1 MHDLYSKHDKLHV
14 ALDCI
19 IFGFD
24 ENELK
29 LLLIKRGFEP
39 EIGKWS
45 LMGGFLKENESLN
58 QAAAR
63 VLENLTG
70 LTELY
75 MEQTHT
81 YGHPDRDPVSR
92 TLSVAYY
99 ALIRTDLYD
108 QQLAANFGAEW
119 FPVNQIPALIFDH
132 NKMVYDALE
141 MLKFKSKTQPI
152 GFELL
157 PERFSIPQIRKLYE
171 AINQQALDHRNF
183 SKKIKAMPWLTKL
196 QLKDKSSSKKGAY
209 LYEFNP
215 VIYNH
220 LKASGANF
228 SI

>member
-1 MHDLYSKHDKLHV
+1 MQDLYINHPKFHV

-45 LMGGFLKENESLN
+45 LMGGFLGEKESLD
-58 QAAAR
+58 QAAER
-63 VLENLTG
+63 VLKSLTG
-70 LTELY
+70 LTNVY
-75 MEQTHT
+75 MEQTYT
-81 YGHPDRDPVSR
+81 YGNPGRDPVSR

-108 QQLAANFGAEW
+108 QQVAANYGAEW
-119 FPVNQIPALIFDH
+119 FSIHDIPALIFDH
-132 NKMVYDALE
+132 NHMVKQAQE
-141 MLKFKSKTQPI
+141 MLQLKSKTKPI

-157 PERFSIPQIRKLYE
+157 PERFTIPQIRRLYE
-171 AINQQALDHRNF
+171 AINQQELDHRNF
-183 SKKIKAMPWLTKL
+183 SKKVKAMPWLRQL
-196 QLKDKSSSKKGAY
+196 NLKDKSNSKKGAY
-209 LYEFNP
+209 LYEFDP
-215 VIYNH
+215 VIYRS
-220 LKASGANF
+220 LQADGVNF

>member
-1 MHDLYSKHDKLHV
+1 MQDLYSNHGKFHV

-45 LMGGFLKENESLN
+45 LMGGFLQADESLD
-58 QAAAR
+58 QAVAR

-70 LTELY
+70 LTEVY
-75 MEQTHT
+75 MEQTRT
-81 YGHPDRDPVSR
+81 YGLPDRDPVSR

-108 QQLAANFGAEW
+108 QQLAANYGAKW
-119 FPVNQIPALIFDH
+119 FPITEMPALIFDH
-132 NKMVYDALE
+132 NQMVMDALE
-141 MLKFKSKTQPI
+141 ILKFKSKNYPI

-171 AINQQALDHRNF
+171 AINQQMLDHRNF
-183 SKKIKAMPWLTKL
+183 SKKVKAMPWLKKL
-196 QLKDKSSSKKGAY
+196 TLKDKSNSKKGAY
-209 LYEFNP
+209 LYEFDP
-215 VIYNH
+215 VVYRRLLGEGVI
-220 LKASGANF
+220 F

>member
-1 MHDLYSKHDKLHV
+1 MHDLYSNHKKFHV

-45 LMGGFLKENESLN
+45 LMGGFLKEKESLK

-70 LTELY
+70 LTHVY

-81 YGHPDRDPVSR
+81 YGAPDRDPVSR

-99 ALIRTDLYD
+99 ALIRSDLYN
-108 QQLAANFGAEW
+108 QQLAANYGAEW
-119 FPVNQIPALIFDH
+119 FSIANTPALIFDH
-132 NKMVYDALE
+132 NQMVKDALE
-141 MLKFKSKTQPI
+141 ILKIKSKTFPI
-152 GFELL
+152 GLELL

-171 AINQQALDHRNF
+171 AINQQSLDHRNF
-183 SKKIKAMPWLTKL
+183 SKKIKAMPWLKKL
-196 QLKDKSSSKKGAY
+196 PLKDKSGSKKGAY
-209 LYEFNP
+209 LYEFDP
-215 VIYNH
+215 VIYRR
-220 LKASGANF
+220 LQANGHTF

>member
-1 MHDLYSKHDKLHV
+1 MQDLYHNHGKFHL

-45 LMGGFLKENESLN
+45 LMGGFLRAEESLD

-70 LTELY
+70 LTNVY

-81 YGHPDRDPVSR
+81 YGAPERDPVSR

-108 QQLAANFGAEW
+108 QQLAANYGAQW
-119 FPVNQIPALIFDH
+119 FPINQIPALIFDH
-132 NKMVYDALE
+132 NQMVRDALE
-141 MLKFKSKTQPI
+141 VLKFKSKAFPI

-171 AINQQALDHRNF
+171 AINRYPLDHRNF
-183 SKKIKAMPWLTKL
+183 SKKIKAMPWLKKL
-196 QLKDKSSSKKGAY
+196 SLKDKSNSKKGAY
-209 LYEFNP
+209 LYEFDP
-215 VIYNH
+215 VIYRR
-220 LKASGANF
+220 LQAEGVTF